1 MNERDPKTLSTPSC
15 DQTIGEGIDPTKGA
29 SVGEK
34 NPRKVARK
42 GLRVTT
48 GLKAGNR
55 LSVGK
60 DG

>member
-1 MNERDPKTLSTPSC
+1 MIERDPRTSTTPSC
-15 DQTIGEGIDPTKGA
+15 DQSMPEVVHPTPGNGVGEGD
-29 SVGEK
+29 
-34 NPRKVARK
+34 PRKVARK
-42 GLRVTT
+42 GLRITT

>member
-1 MNERDPKTLSTPSC
+1 V
-15 DQTIGEGIDPTKGA
+15 GEGD
-29 SVGEK
+29 
-34 NPRKVARK
+34 PRKVARK
-42 GLRVTT
+42 GLRITT